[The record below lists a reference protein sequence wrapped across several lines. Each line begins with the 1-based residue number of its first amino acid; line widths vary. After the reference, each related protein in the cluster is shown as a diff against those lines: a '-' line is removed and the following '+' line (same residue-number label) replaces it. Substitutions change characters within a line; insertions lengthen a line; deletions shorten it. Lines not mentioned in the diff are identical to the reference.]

1 MWKLVSH
8 ILYLLLIAD
17 WSRVT
22 LRIWRS
28 YWLQKIWHDN
38 SQQFHCDGDS
48 TFNSQV
54 FILSLHK
61 WNTFHSIRSILQQSC
76 ILYKR
81 WKWEQSNKSIMSL
94 NTWEHLPGSWLVKFK
109 FAWFLLDEIFPPSLR
124 QTVKHHKVTDVS
136 NQKPETWLSVN
147 FNIFCINV
155 NGENG
160 IFGKDW

>member
-38 SQQFHCDGDS
+38 G
-48 TFNSQV
+48 
-54 FILSLHK
+54 
-61 WNTFHSIRSILQQSC
+61 QQSSFYFYRFTNETRFIQLDPYCNSLAFC
-76 ILYKR
+76 IKC
-81 WKWEQSNKSIMSL
+81 WKWEQSNKSILSL
-94 NTWEHLPGSWLVKFK
+94 NTWKHLPGSWLVKFK
-109 FAWFLLDEIFPPSLR
+109 FAWFLLDEIFPLSLR
-124 QTVKHHKVTDVS
+124 QTVKHHKATDVS
-136 NQKPETWLSVN
+136 NQKPETWLSVD

-155 NGENG
+155 NGKKRDFWEGLITNN
-160 IFGKDW
+160 